1 MSADLKVL
9 MGDLTSDQLREFF
22 QNSVKP
28 GSIDPKALANALLSL
43 NQEQYRVFPVLR
55 MFIRQNRYTLEDI
68 ECLARVVLN
77 VTRQANRDVDLAF
90 KKRVSKTDKERAF
103 KAAILTRNIAAFVRE
118 AILEPVRLEL
128 R

>member
-1 MSADLKVL
+1 